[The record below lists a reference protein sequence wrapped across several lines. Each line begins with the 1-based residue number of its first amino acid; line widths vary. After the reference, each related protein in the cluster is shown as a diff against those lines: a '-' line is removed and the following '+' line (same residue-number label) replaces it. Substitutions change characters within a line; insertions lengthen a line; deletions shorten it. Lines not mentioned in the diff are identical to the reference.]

1 MSGKTLRI
9 AVWHNLPSG
18 GGKRALWNHIRGLVQ
33 RGHHVEAFC
42 PSTAAG
48 GYLPLGDL
56 CAEHA
61 LPLTEAQRP
70 WAPRVVRWWADARL
84 AQREIAAH
92 RAHAQVAAA
101 RVAAGGF
108 DVLFAN
114 SCAAFAAPAIG
125 RFAPMPRVLY
135 LGEPRRQLYEAL
147 PELPWPAPAPA
158 SGVTTC
164 SLRTLSRSGQAL
176 GALRL
181 RMREE
186 RDNAAHAG
194 TILVNSA
201 FARESVLRAYGLDA
215 QVCMLGID
223 TERFQPTGAAV
234 GSYVMGLGAVQPHKG
249 VDRAILALAAMPAL
263 RRPQLIWV
271 SNDEGA
277 AYRAEVE
284 ALAQQHGVALSIR
297 SRTTD
302 AELVALLSA
311 AQALLYTPR
320 LEPFGLAPLEANA
333 CGTPVVAIAEG
344 GVRESLI
351 EGENGLLVPDARPQA
366 LAAALQRLLDDA
378 GLQTH
383 LRRRCREAVAER
395 YSLAAATDRIE
406 DALRRAITEP
416 RAAKTGQT

>member
-1 MSGKTLRI
+1 MSAPNLRI

-18 GGKRALWNHIRGLVQ
+18 GGKRALWNHVHGLRK

-42 PSTAAG
+42 PESAAG

-56 CAEHA
+56 CPEHA
-61 LPLTEAQRP
+61 LPLANATKP
-70 WAPRVVRWWADARL
+70 WAPRRWRWWAEAKQ
-84 AQREIAAH
+84 AQRDINAH
-92 RAHAQVAAA
+92 RAHAQLAALRIA
-101 RVAAGGF
+101 QGGF

-125 RFAPMPRVLY
+125 RFAAMPRILY

-147 PELPWPAPAPA
+147 PELPWPAPRPA
-158 SGVTTC
+158 EGAATC
-164 SLRTLSRSGQAL
+164 ALGDLSRSGQAL

-223 TERFQPTGAAV
+223 TDRFRPTGCAV
-234 GSYVMGLGAVQPHKG
+234 GSFVMGLGAVQPHKG
-249 VDRAILALAAMPAL
+249 VDRAILALAAVPENRRPAL
-263 RRPQLIWV
+263 VWV

-277 AYRAEVE
+277 HYRAEVE
-284 ALAQQHGVALSIR
+284 ALARAHRVAFSIR
-297 SRTTD
+297 SRTSD
-302 AELVALLSA
+302 AELVALLSEA
-311 AQALLYTPR
+311 AALLYTPR

-333 CGTPVVAIAEG
+333 CGTPVIAIAEG
-344 GVRESLI
+344 GVRESLV
-351 EGENGLLVPDARPQA
+351 EGENGLLVPDARPDRI
-366 LAAALQRLLDDA
+366 AAAVLRLLDEP
-378 GLQTH
+378 GLGAH
-383 LRRRCREAVAER
+383 LRRRCRDAVVAR
-395 YSLAAATDRIE
+395 YSLDAAMDRLE
-406 DALRRAITEP
+406 GALYRAITEQ
-416 RAAKTGQT
+416 RAASSGRT